1 MGIRSSASGRI
12 EEIIYAQLESG
23 EDLLEAI
30 WEICREHDITTG
42 QILGGSGAL
51 ERFRFQHFPQNPRT
65 VPMVIDVV
73 TLEGPLETNVIGTI
87 GTTIVDEDAAVVLAP
102 NAELPTEQDVFTM
115 FGSPYT
121 AGGNRA
127 PYVHA
132 HMTATNS
139 TVTALGH
146 LMPGTIV
153 ADMSLGKPVPSHF
166 TLVIAKVTGLTL
178 VNRLAKDGYYHEIVA
193 GDGPVS

>member
-1 MGIRSSASGRI
+1 MAHVSARGRV

-23 EDLLEAI
+23 EDLLEGL
-30 WEICREHDITTG
+30 WDICREHDITTG
-42 QILGGSGAL
+42 QILGGSGVL
-51 ERFRFQHFPQNPRT
+51 ERFRFQQFPRNPRT
-65 VPMVIDVV
+65 SPMVVEIV
-73 TLEGPLETNVIGTI
+73 TLEGPLETNVVGTI
-87 GTTIVDEDAAVVLAP
+87 GTTIVDVDAAPLANAL

-115 FGSPYT
+115 FGSPFPT
-121 AGGNRA
+121 GGGRS

-139 TVTALGH
+139 SVTALGH

-153 ADMSLGKPVPSHF
+153 ANMSLGQSVPSHF

-178 VNRLAKDGYYHEIVA
+178 INRFSKEGYYHEF
-193 GDGPVS
+193 GTL